1 MEKYK
6 KLNNLNNINNP
17 WVRIYVNKIEN
28 RIAFKIKTGYSLE
41 LLTSETMKWLG
52 CAENK
57 ITKDK
62 SSENVPYLE
71 ITKVVLVH
79 CNIVIKWLSA
89 RLKSFVY
96 ICFK

>member
-1 MEKYK
+1 MEKHK

-17 WVRIYVNKIEN
+17 WVRIYVNKVEN
-28 RIAFKIKTGYSLE
+28 RITFKSKTGYSLE

-62 SSENVPYLE
+62 SSENVPHLE

-79 CNIVIKWLSA
+79 YNIVNNG
-89 RLKSFVY
+89 Y
-96 ICFK
+96 